1 MLGSGFC
8 CLASDVLQDPR
19 RPCSGQR
26 RTRFRPEAEGTL
38 AEACPAGAAAAA
50 FPAHAP
56 AELAVIVPTQ
66 NERDNVE
73 PLLAKLAVALRGL
86 EWEAVFV
93 DDDSQDGT
101 WALLQDLE
109 RRLPHVRG
117 LRRIGRR
124 GLASACIEGMLAT
137 SAPYLAVIDAD
148 LQHDE
153 AILPTML
160 ATLKARR
167 LDVVVGTRFAPLGSV
182 GELSPGRLL
191 LSRLGRILSR
201 VVTCADLSDPMSGYF
216 VVHRDFLE
224 KTVRRLSGQGFKI
237 LLDLFASSPRQVR
250 FAEVPYRFRQRQHGR
265 SKLDAPVL
273 LEYLTLIA
281 DKLLGRYVPVRFA
294 IFVLVG
300 LFGLVI
306 HLIILGLCF
315 RVLEIQFYH
324 SQVIA
329 TLSAMTANFNLNNV
343 FTHRERRLR
352 GLSLLWGHLSFYL
365 ICSIGAVANL
375 QIAQLLFELAVPW
388 ALAGALGA
396 VVGAVWNY
404 GVSSTFTWRRPD
416 RPDSGRTVGQVE
428 NARSER

>member
-1 MLGSGFC
+1 MTRAR
-8 CLASDVLQDPR
+8 CLEQH
-19 RPCSGQR
+19 
-26 RTRFRPEAEGTL
+26 RTRFRPWTEGTL
-38 AEACPAGAAAAA
+38 AEADPAEAHATAA
-50 FPAHAP
+50 FEGPAP
-56 AELAVIVPTQ
+56 PELTVIIPTL

-73 PLLAKLAVALRGL
+73 PLLAQLAATLHGL
-86 EWEAVFV
+86 EWEAMFV

-101 WALLQDLE
+101 WALLQDLQ
-109 RRLPHVRG
+109 RRLPHVRA

-153 AILPTML
+153 TILPTML

-167 LDVVVGTRFAPLGSV
+167 LDLVVGTRFAPHGSI
-182 GELSPGRLL
+182 GELSRGRLL
-191 LSRLGRILSR
+191 ISRLGRLLSR
-201 VVTCADLSDPMSGYF
+201 AVSRADLSDPMSGYF

-224 KTVRRLSGQGFKI
+224 ETVRRLSGQGFKI
-237 LLDLFASSPRQVR
+237 LLDLFASSPRHVR

-273 LEYLTLIA
+273 LEYITLIG
-281 DKLLGRYVPVRFA
+281 DKLLGRYLPVRSV

-306 HLIILGLCF
+306 HLAILGLCF
-315 RVLEIQFYH
+315 RIFEIQFYY

-329 TLSAMTANFNLNNV
+329 TLMAMTTNFNLNNV
-343 FTHRERRLR
+343 FTYRDRRLR

-365 ICSIGAVANL
+365 ICSIGAIANF
-375 QIAQLLFELAVPW
+375 QIAQLLFELSVPW

-396 VVGAVWNY
+396 VVGAVWNF
-404 GVSSTFTWRRPD
+404 GVSSTFTWRRRD
-416 RPDSGRTVGQVE
+416 RTDSSQRFDGKVGNME
-428 NARSER
+428 